1 MVRRDR
7 RWLWLTLFA
16 LANLVCWVG
25 VAALAGLL
33 VGDTVDIGV
42 EALIRQGQA
51 TAMAG
56 WEQVT
61 QRASQ
66 PTVVPTS
73 AAQAP
78 MPTKQAPAGGPSP
91 ATPTPLPSAQ
101 SQSTQETEPSTAVPT
116 VAGNSPTPAPEAT
129 LVTSPLLMADPE
141 ISTLTRL
148 DAEMSRSAPDRAVQ
162 IRYQEDALNSE
173 IATLWVNNPDLPYRD
188 VQLDLQREQ
197 VVVTGTVSAW
207 GFDAKVKV
215 TASVSAQDCVP
226 QFEIKSVSVMG
237 VVAPLF
243 VRNQFDKLIAEPT
256 TWYPAD
262 YPLCVEQIVVEDTR
276 LTVYG
281 YRR

>member
-1 MVRRDR
+1 MMRRDR

-16 LANLVCWVG
+16 MANLVCWVG
-25 VAALAGLL
+25 VAALASLL
-33 VGDTVDIGV
+33 VGDKVDMGV

-51 TAMAG
+51 TAVAE
-56 WEQVT
+56 WEQVA
-61 QRASQ
+61 QRASE
-66 PTVVPTS
+66 PAAVPTS

-78 MPTKQAPAGGPSP
+78 LPTEQALADEPSA

-101 SQSTQETEPSTAVPT
+101 SQDAQEAETPIAPGDT
-116 VAGNSPTPAPEAT
+116 PTPEPEAT

-141 ISTLTRL
+141 ISTLAQL

-162 IRYQEDALNSE
+162 IRYQEDALNAE
-173 IATLWVNNPDLPYRD
+173 IAALWKNNPALPYRD

-207 GFDAKVKV
+207 GFEAQVKV
-215 TASVSAQDCVP
+215 SGTMTTQDCVP
-226 QFEIKSVSVMG
+226 QFEIESISVMG
-237 VVAPLF
+237 VMAPMLI
-243 VRNQFDKLIAEPT
+243 RNQLDRLIVEPT
-256 TWYPAD
+256 TWYPVD

-281 YRR
+281 HRR